1 MVHKEYRKG
10 AEDVAGIAAKAF
22 DGMGKNLED
31 ILKGFHGV
39 NGKQHEL
46 NKGLLEVAEDHE
58 QRLHNV
64 EYRLPSIDFD
74 LVDTMPAEQRAL
86 LGGMVRAV
94 SLPNEA
100 CCRTADFII
109 SRLGI
114 EPLVS
119 IENDQ
124 IALLPQEVQRVA
136 AYYLYLLLRRTGG
149 NVETED
155 SVNSILD
162 EFAISNRE
170 KRQIKMAADEYSIA
184 EIDDAIRI
192 RKGGKQNI
200 VIIGKSGA
208 VSSALMNAVLGKTMV
223 NDGFYHIAGT
233 DPKALETNESPIRIC
248 GVFQV
253 GYDLEENTCVL
264 EAAREVVRKKSD
276 TNRISHIWYCINTST
291 HRVEPFEILLLKE
304 LMFTFE
310 HVNIIVVFTNC
321 LSQKT
326 AEALSKVIEQ
336 EIHGVQVRFV
346 NVLTEEV
353 TLDNGQT
360 IRPYGT
366 DDLISL
372 TVSANGEESAL

>member
-10 AEDVAGIAAKAF
+10 AEDVAEVAAKAF
-22 DGMGKNLED
+22 NGMGKKLED
-31 ILKGFHGV
+31 ISKEFSGV

-58 QRLHNV
+58 QRLHNI

-74 LVDTMPAEQRAL
+74 LVDSMPAGQRAL

-100 CCRTADFII
+100 CRRTADFII
-109 SRLGI
+109 SRLGT

-124 IALLPQEVQRVA
+124 IGLLPQEVQRVS

-149 NVETED
+149 NAETGD
-155 SVNSILD
+155 SVNRILD

-170 KRQIKMAADEYSIA
+170 KRQIKMAADKYGIA
-184 EIDDAIRI
+184 EIDDVIRV
-192 RKGGKQNI
+192 RKGGKQNVI
-200 VIIGKSGA
+200 IIGKSGA
-208 VSSALMNAVLGKTMV
+208 VSSALINGVLGKTMV
-223 NDGFYHIAGT
+223 NDGFYNTAGT
-233 DPKALETNESPIRIC
+233 DPKALETNESPVRIC

-253 GYDLEENTCVL
+253 GYDLEENTRVL

-291 HRVEPFEILLLKE
+291 NRVEPFEILLLKE
-304 LMFTFE
+304 LMFNFE

-336 EIHGVQVRFV
+336 EIHSVQVRFV
-346 NVLTEEV
+346 NVLTEAV

-360 IRPYGT
+360 IRPYGA